1 VTASTNPTVRRRQLG
16 IELRRLR
23 EAAGLTLEEV
33 GLRLEWSRSK
43 VSRIETGQVSLRVR
57 DVEDLCEVLGA
68 SKEKARELAALVR
81 NSRQR
86 SWWQKYSDVMPAAFG
101 TYVALE
107 EAAGRVQT
115 YQTELIDGLLQTEQ
129 YARAV
134 FEAWMPPHQPDDV
147 ERLVQLRM
155 TRQQRLRSKDPLA
168 VWAIINEAALRRV
181 VGGPKV
187 MADQLE
193 HLVKLLK
200 LPNLDIQVLPF
211 TAGAHAAMN
220 GPFLILSF
228 PEINDLDVVH
238 LEHQAGS
245 TFLEEPAD
253 LKRFGLQFDHLRA
266 QALDLPESAKTL
278 KTIMAEYATWTTQ
291 PD

>member
-1 VTASTNPTVRRRQLG
+1 VTVSASPTVRRRQLG

-68 SKEKARELAALVR
+68 SKEKARELAVLVR

-115 YQTELIDGLLQTEQ
+115 YQTELVDGLLQTEA

-134 FEAWMPPHQPDDV
+134 FAARVPPHEPEDID
-147 ERLVQLRM
+147 RRVQLRM
-155 TRQQRLRSKDPLA
+155 ARQQRLRSKDPLA
-168 VWAIINEAALRRV
+168 VWAIINEAALRRI

-193 HLVKLLK
+193 HLVKLIK
-200 LPNLDIQVLPF
+200 LPNVDIQVLPF
-211 TAGAHAAMN
+211 TAGAHAAMD
-220 GPFLILSF
+220 GSFLILSF
-228 PEINDLDVVH
+228 PEITDLDVVH

-245 TFLEEPAD
+245 AFLEEPAD

-266 QALDLPESAKTL
+266 QAHDLPESTKLL
-278 KTIMAEYATWTTQ
+278 KTIMAEYTTWRT
-291 PD
+291 PSD